1 MKTPLVTVVGAGN
14 VGATA
19 AQRLIEKN
27 IADVILFDIADGLA
41 AGKALDL
48 MQAAPVEMH
57 PKKVKGTDN
66 YADIKGSDVIIVTA
80 GMPRKPG
87 MSRDDLLVNNA
98 KIVSSV
104 CEGIKANAPDAIVI
118 IVSNPLDIMTD
129 LASRLLQFPKNRVF
143 GMAGVL
149 DAARMRYFISQELN
163 VLPHEVDAMVFGGH
177 GDLMVP
183 VMSHVKVKNA
193 PLTGLSTEKVQQIV
207 ERTQN
212 GGAEIVK
219 LLKTGSAFY
228 APASSAVAMVQAILT
243 DSGETLPVCAHC
255 NGQYGLSDMY
265 CGVAAKLGKSGI
277 QEIVEISLSETEKQ
291 MLTESAQKV
300 SESVNQLKQLGF

>member
-1 MKTPLVTVVGAGN
+1 MKTPLVTVIGAGN
-14 VGATA
+14 VGATS
-19 AQRLIEKN
+19 AQRLLEKN
-27 IADVILFDIADGLA
+27 ISDVVLFDIAEGLA

-48 MQAAPVEMH
+48 MQAAPVEKH

-66 YADIKGSDVIIVTA
+66 YNDIKGSDVIIVTA

-87 MSRDDLLVNNA
+87 MSRDDLLTSNA

-104 CEGIKANAPDAIVI
+104 CQGIKANAPEAIVI

-129 LASRLLQFPKNRVF
+129 LAARLLGFPKHKVF

-149 DAARMRYFISQELN
+149 DAARMRYFLSLELG
-163 VLPHEVDAMVFGGH
+163 VQPHEVEAVVFGGH

-183 VMSHVKVKNA
+183 VISQVRVKGK
-193 PLTGLSTEKVQQIV
+193 PLTGLSDQTLQSII

-228 APASSAVAMVQAILT
+228 APASSAVAMVQAILNDT
-243 DSGETLPVCAHC
+243 GETLPVCAYC
-255 NGQYGLSDMY
+255 NGEYGLSDMY
-265 CGVAAKLGKSGI
+265 CGVAAKLGKTGI
-277 QEIVEISLSETEKQ
+277 QQIVEITLNNQEKS
-291 MLTESAQKV
+291 MLADSAKKV
-300 SESVNQLKQLGF
+300 TESVNQLKSLGF